1 VFSPM
6 LRYKFKAGDRVGVVG
21 IGGLGHLAIMFAS
34 KLGCEVTAFSR
45 NESKKEEALQLGAKH
60 YVATSDEG
68 QLEKAKN
75 SLDFLIVTS
84 NAKDSQWSQ
93 FASWMDLE
101 GRIILLAIPEE
112 PLKIQ
117 PFVLLSKNLSL
128 TGSLIGSIEEIE
140 KMLQFAAK
148 HEIRPVIER
157 FKMKDVNKGLKHL
170 RNDKIRYRAIL
181 EN

>member
-1 VFSPM
+1 M

-84 NAKDSQWSQ
+84 PIRKSQWSQ
-93 FASWMDLE
+93 VARWMDLE
-101 GRIILLAIPEE
+101 GRI
-112 PLKIQ
+112 
-117 PFVLLSKNLSL
+117 VLLSLSKEPLVLPPFLLNVKNLSV
-128 TGSLIGSIEEIE
+128 TGSLIGSIDEI
-140 KMLQFAAK
+140 KTMLQFAAEHQIYPIIQK
-148 HEIRPVIER
+148 YD
-157 FKMKDVNKGLKHL
+157 MKQVNVALNHM
-170 RNDKIRYRAIL
+170 RNGEAKYRIVLANKL
-181 EN
+181 